1 MHLEAIFVE
10 YCGSFGFELDDNV
23 ISSALGHASGRLPG
37 CIQSFVF
44 ASMAWKWLI
53 IKDSTMSKSMRLA
66 EFKIVGS
73 KMEVFERRGEESIQ
87 HCQKVLEV
95 AVVGLG

>member
-1 MHLEAIFVE
+1 
-10 YCGSFGFELDDNV
+10 
-23 ISSALGHASGRLPG
+23 
-37 CIQSFVF
+37 
-44 ASMAWKWLI
+44 
-53 IKDSTMSKSMRLA
+53 MSKSMRLA